1 MDSCCQVIKHHRDTP
16 ESQRDS
22 CSQVIKHLRYTPESQ
37 RDSASQPGVG
47 TTPGMKSTDFY
58 NPERVVDISGD
69 R

>member
-1 MDSCCQVIKHHRDTP
+1 MDY
-16 ESQRDS
+16 

-58 NPERVVDISGD
+58 NPERVVDIPGD